1 MLIRASAFAVGKD
14 FDRPPG
20 ALLQSEG
27 TWFIRAKVKDREDVI
42 DVAIAVSGD
51 KLGTVQYLDNPSSCV
66 HLADGMR
73 VEYRVAGAI
82 DGPGKPPVGALAW
95 SVDGKEQAIALPGR
109 FLTFE
114 GTESKSCN
122 RERAFFARIWGA
134 WLVDEEGKDLS
145 REPLFFNEIADAR
158 GVAAPVK

>member
-1 MLIRASAFAVGKD
+1 MPIKASAFAVGKD

-51 KLGTVQYLDNPSSCV
+51 KPGTVQYLGNPSSCV

-82 DGPGKPPVGALAW
+82 EGPGKPPVGALAW
-95 SVDGKEQAIALPGR
+95 SVDGKEQAIALNGR
-109 FLTFE
+109 YVTLT
-114 GTESKSCN
+114 GSDSNSCS
-122 RERAFFARIWGA
+122 RERAFYARAWGA
-134 WLVDEEGKDLS
+134 WLVGEDGKDVGN
-145 REPLFFNEIADAR
+145 EPLFFNEIESERRADTSA
-158 GVAAPVK
+158 K